1 MDEKIVSIKQLIATN
16 PGWVYQACVAYV
28 KLIGLFTTTTTTIII
43 IIKQRTNTQ
52 NTNKHKH
59 KQTQKKSFQ
68 KAFHGTCRR
77 G

>member
-28 KLIGLFTTTTTTIII
+28 KLIGLFTITTI

-52 NTNKHKH
+52 NTN